1 MKKIVSTILLAFFCA
16 TAIAEETTTPTSLI
30 SVLKTLN
37 AQSYS
42 VIKLEYEHHGY
53 EAKVITPQGFLQE
66 VKFDQNGNPI
76 VNNKNKMPLL
86 SMASALE
93 LTEKAGY
100 TAISSVKIAGDHTYK
115 IDAVRSSDKKEVDIK
130 VNAETGEIEVEHEW
144 WDIF

>member
-1 MKKIVSTILLAFFCA
+1 MKKIVSTIVLVLCCTVAV
-16 TAIAEETTTPTSLI
+16 AEETTTPASLI

-37 AQSYS
+37 DQSYI
-42 VIKLEYEHHGY
+42 VIKLEYERHGY

-66 VKFDQNGNPI
+66 INFDQNGSQI
-76 VNNKNKMPLL
+76 VNNKNKTPLL

-93 LTEKAGY
+93 LVEKAGY
-100 TAISSVKIAGDHTYK
+100 TALSSVKIGGDHTYK
-115 IDAVRSSDKKEVDIK
+115 MDAVRLSDKKEVDIK